1 MSLWTPEWQVTI
13 NGGGNYTNLT
23 LANLTITSG
32 RTDIYSQPRAGY
44 CSVQILNL
52 DESPIQID
60 VNDNVLIKVKDSTG
74 AYVNLFGGDVT
85 DIEVSVV
92 NSSGSQ
98 SNQIIRVTALGA
110 LSKLPVSLTEGVL
123 SKDFDGDQ
131 IYAVLEDLLLN
142 NWNEVAP
149 AVTWAAY
156 DPTTTW
162 ATAENVGLG
171 EIDRP
176 GDYELTDRS
185 ASTTDIYTLI
195 NLLATSGLGYI
206 YEDSS
211 GRIGYADSTHRSQYL
226 AANGYTE
233 ISAQQALTSSIST
246 IKRIA
251 DVRNKVTI
259 QYKNGQE
266 ASASDTQ
273 SIGIYGQ
280 QAQAIAT
287 SLENSVDAEYQ
298 ADFYLG
304 LRAFP
309 QAQFQAITFTLG
321 NSNIDDADRDALL
334 GVFMGLPL
342 DITNLPPN
350 ILLGRFQGFVEGWTF
365 SAGVNRLDITLNLS
379 PTAFS
384 LQSMK
389 WENVSVAETWNTLS
403 PTLDW
408 NNATVVA

>member
-1 MSLWTPEWQVTI
+1 MSIWTPEWQVTI
-13 NGGGNYTNLT
+13 NGGGDYTNLT

-44 CSVQILNL
+44 CSVEIINL
-52 DESPIQID
+52 DESPIEID
-60 VNDNVLIKVKDSTG
+60 VNDNVLIKVKNSSGTF
-74 AYVNLFGGDVT
+74 VNLFGGDVT
-85 DIEVSVV
+85 DIQVSVV

-98 SNQIIRVTALGA
+98 SNQIIRITALGA
-110 LSKLPVSLTEGVL
+110 LAKLPVSLTEGVL

-131 IYAVLEDLLLN
+131 IYTVLSDLLLS

-149 AVTWAAY
+149 TVTWADY

-171 EIDRP
+171 DIDRP

-185 ASTTDIYTLI
+185 ASTTDVYSLI
-195 NLLATSGLGYI
+195 NFLAISGLGYI
-206 YEDSS
+206 YEDAS
-211 GRIGYADSTHRSQYL
+211 GRIGYADSTHRAQYL
-226 AANGYTE
+226 AANGYTQ
-233 ISAQQALTSSIST
+233 ISAQDALTSSIST

-259 QYKNGQE
+259 QYKNSQE
-266 ASASDTQ
+266 ESATNTQ

-280 QAQAIAT
+280 QAHIIQT
-287 SLENSVDAEYQ
+287 SLENSADAEFQ

-321 NSNIDDADRDALL
+321 NSNIDDGDRDALL
-334 GVFMGLPL
+334 NVFMGLPL

-389 WENVSVAETWNTLS
+389 WENVSVAESWNTLS
-403 PTLDW
+403 LTLDW
-408 NNATVVA
+408 NSATVVA

>member
-1 MSLWTPEWQVTI
+1 MSVWTPEWQISV
-13 NGGGNYTNLT
+13 NGGGDYTNLT
-23 LANLTITSG
+23 LSTVSITSG

-44 CSVQILNL
+44 CYVEILNL
-52 DESPIQID
+52 DESPIEID
-60 VNDNVLIKVKDSTG
+60 VNDNVLIKIKDSTG
-74 AYVNLFGGDVT
+74 TFVNLFGGDVT
-85 DIEVSVV
+85 DIQVEVL
-92 NSSGSQ
+92 NSSYTQ
-98 SNQIIRVTALGA
+98 TNQVIRVTALGA

-123 SKDFDGDQ
+123 AKDFDGDQ
-131 IYAVLEDLLLN
+131 IYTILEDLLLN

-156 DPTTTW
+156 DPTQTW

-176 GDYELTDRS
+176 GDYELTARS
-185 ASTTDIYTLI
+185 ADTTDIYSLVSA
-195 NLLATSGLGYI
+195 LANSGLGYI
-206 YEDSS
+206 YEDAS
-211 GRIGYADSTHRSQYL
+211 GRIGYADSTHRAQYL

-233 ISAQQALTSSIST
+233 ISATTAFAAGIST

-259 QYKNGQE
+259 QYKNSQE
-266 ASASDTQ
+266 ESASDTG

-280 QAQAIAT
+280 QAHVIST
-287 SLENSVDAEYQ
+287 TLENAVDAEFQ

-304 LRAFP
+304 LRAYP

-321 NSNIDDADRDALL
+321 NGNIDDSDRDALL
-334 GVFMGLPL
+334 NVFMGLPL
-342 DITNLPPN
+342 DITDLPPN

-365 SAGVNRLDITLNLS
+365 SAGYNRLDITLNLS

-389 WENVSVAETWNTLS
+389 WENVSVAESWNTLS
-403 PTLDW
+403 STLIW

>member
-1 MSLWTPEWQVTI
+1 MSQWTPEWQVTV
-13 NGGGNYTNLT
+13 NGGGDYTNLT
-23 LANLTITSG
+23 LSTVSITSG

-44 CSVQILNL
+44 CYVEILNL
-52 DESPIQID
+52 DESPIEID

-74 AYVNLFGGDVT
+74 TFVNLFGGDVT
-85 DIEVSVV
+85 DIQVQVL
-92 NSSGSQ
+92 NSSTTQ
-98 SNQIIRVTALGA
+98 TNQVMRVTALGA

-131 IYAVLEDLLLN
+131 IYTILEDLLLN

-156 DPTTTW
+156 DTTQTW

-176 GDYELTDRS
+176 GDYELTARS
-185 ASTTDIYTLI
+185 ASTTDVYSLI
-195 NLLATSGLGYI
+195 NTLATSGLGYI

-211 GRIGYADSTHRSQYL
+211 GRIGYADATHRAQYL
-226 AANGYTE
+226 ATNGYTE
-233 ISAQQALTSSIST
+233 ISAETAFAAGIST

-266 ASASDTQ
+266 TSALDTG

-280 QAQAIAT
+280 QAQAIST
-287 SLENSVDAEYQ
+287 TLENTVDAEFQ

-304 LRAFP
+304 LRAYP

-321 NSNIDDADRDALL
+321 NGNIDDSDRDALL
-334 GVFMGLPL
+334 NVSMGLPL

-365 SAGVNRLDITLNLS
+365 TAGYNRLDITLNLS

-384 LQSMK
+384 LQALR
-389 WENVSVAETWNTLS
+389 WELVNVAETWNTLS
-403 PTLDW
+403 STLDW
-408 NNATVVA
+408 NEATVVA

>member
-1 MSLWTPEWQVTI
+1 MSVWTPEWQVTI
-13 NGGGNYTNLT
+13 NGGGDYTNLT

-44 CSVQILNL
+44 CSVEIINL
-52 DESPIQID
+52 DESPILID
-60 VNDNVLIKVKDSTG
+60 VNDNVLIRVKNSSGTF
-74 AYVNLFGGDVT
+74 VNLFGGDVT
-85 DIEVSVV
+85 DIQVSVV

-110 LSKLPVSLTEGVL
+110 LAKLPVSLTEGVL

-131 IYAVLEDLLLN
+131 IYTILSDLLLN

-149 AVTWAAY
+149 ALTWEDYEA
-156 DPTTTW
+156 TTTW

-171 EIDRP
+171 DIDRP

-185 ASTTDIYTLI
+185 ALTTDVYSLVSS
-195 NLLATSGLGYI
+195 LATSGLGYI
-206 YEDSS
+206 FEDSS

-226 AANGYTE
+226 AANGYTV
-233 ISAQQALTSSIST
+233 ISAQEALTSSIST

-266 ASASDTQ
+266 ATALDAQ

-287 SLENSVDAEYQ
+287 SIENGVDAEFQ

-309 QAQFQAITFTLG
+309 QSQFQAITYTLG
-321 NSNIDDADRDALL
+321 NSNIDNSDRDALL
-334 GVFMGLPL
+334 NVFMGLPL
-342 DITNLPPN
+342 DIVNLPPN

-365 SAGVNRLDITLNLS
+365 SAGVNRLDLTLNLS

-384 LQSMK
+384 LQALK
-389 WENVSVAETWNTLS
+389 WEQVSVAETWNSLS

-408 NNATVVA
+408 ISATVVA

>member
-1 MSLWTPEWQVTI
+1 MTVWIPEWQVTV
-13 NGGGNYTNLT
+13 NGGTNYTNLT
-23 LANLTITSG
+23 LATVSITSG

-44 CSVQILNL
+44 CFVEILNL
-52 DESPIQID
+52 DESPIVID
-60 VNDNVLIKVKDSTG
+60 VNDNVLIKIKDSTG
-74 AYVNLFGGDVT
+74 TFVNLFGGDVT
-85 DIEVSVV
+85 DIQVQVL
-92 NSSGSQ
+92 NSSETE
-98 SNQIIRVTALGA
+98 SNQVIRVTALGA

-123 SKDFDGDQ
+123 AKDFDGDQ
-131 IYAVLEDLLLN
+131 IYTILSDLLLN

-156 DPTTTW
+156 DATQTW

-171 EIDRP
+171 EIDQP
-176 GDYELTDRS
+176 GDYELTARS
-185 ASTTDIYTLI
+185 ASTTDVYSLVSA
-195 NLLATSGLGYI
+195 LATSGLGYI

-211 GRIGYADSTHRSQYL
+211 GRISYADATHRSQYL

-233 ISAQQALTSSIST
+233 ISASTAFAAGIST

-251 DVRNKVTI
+251 DVRNNVTI

-266 ASASDTQ
+266 VSALDTA
-273 SIGIYGQ
+273 SIGTYGQ
-280 QAQAIAT
+280 QAQLIGT
-287 SLENSVDAEYQ
+287 SIENTVDAEFQ

-304 LRAFP
+304 LRAYP

-321 NSNIDDADRDALL
+321 NNNIDDSDRDALL
-334 GVFMGLPL
+334 NVSMGLPL
-342 DITNLPPN
+342 DITDLPPN

-365 SAGVNRLDITLNLS
+365 SAGYNRLDLTLNLS

-389 WENVSVAETWNTLS
+389 WTNVSVAETWNSLS
-403 PTLDW
+403 LTLDW
-408 NNATVVA
+408 NSATVVA